1 MHRRLVKPN
10 AQIFFQNG
18 KIIKIQNGSHRI
30 ARLNAF
36 MSGPNGVSAIV
47 NQKLIQGTVQI
58 ILIVAILN
66 LTVASNFSVS

>member
-1 MHRRLVKPN
+1 MPRRLVKPN
-10 AQIFFQNG
+10 AQIFFQSG

-30 ARLNAF
+30 ARLNAY
-36 MSGPNGVSAIV
+36 MSGPNGVNAIV

-66 LTVASNFSVS
+66 LTVTSNVSVS

>member
-36 MSGPNGVSAIV
+36 MSGRNGVSAIV

-58 ILIVAILN
+58 ILIVTIFN
-66 LTVASNFSVS
+66 LSVSSNFSVS